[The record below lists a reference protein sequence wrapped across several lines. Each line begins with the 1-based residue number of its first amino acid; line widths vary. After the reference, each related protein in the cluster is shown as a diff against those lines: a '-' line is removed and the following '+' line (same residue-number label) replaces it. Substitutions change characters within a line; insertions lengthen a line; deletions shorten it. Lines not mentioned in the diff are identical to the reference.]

1 MYENVED
8 ELQRIVKLAE
18 GLPELFRL
26 KGFEILLQGYVSTL
40 APSAPPAPAHEKQL
54 ATSEQQGASQSW
66 KTGIP
71 PDVLAKLTAMAK
83 RRGVAAEQLAG
94 LFDFSVEP
102 FAFAPIHVSGGAI
115 KERMRRV
122 ALLVAARSFLATGRW
137 LADWA
142 EIKAMCTHQNAYDQA
157 NFASTLKAA
166 KGDIFKSVEVGTSV
180 ELSATGTE
188 QAEQLLASIAK
199 PDAG

>member
-8 ELQRIVKLAE
+8 ELQRIVRLAE
-18 GLPELFRL
+18 SLPELFRV

-40 APSAPPAPAHEKQL
+40 APPTPPASAHQQQLPA
-54 ATSEQQGASQSW
+54 EQQTAPQTW

-83 RRGVAAEQLAG
+83 RRGVSPEQLAA
-94 LFDFSVEP
+94 LFDFSAEP
-102 FAFAPIHVSGGAI
+102 FAFAPLHVPGGAI

-137 LADWA
+137 VADWA
-142 EIKAMCTHQNAYDQA
+142 EIKAMCTHQNAYDSA
-157 NFASTLKAA
+157 NFASALKAE
-166 KGDIFKSVEVGTSV
+166 KGEIFKSVEVGTSV
-180 ELSATGTE
+180 ELSAAGTE
-188 QAEQLLASIAK
+188 QAEQLLASIAN